1 MFKPKNKRN
10 QKKAA
15 IFAYSD
21 LFETGGK
28 GFFAFVPT
36 KKGLIL
42 TEIIVSNLCSLYG
55 AIDETRTHT
64 FIQTLPP
71 QSSAS
76 TYSATIAYSPLGV

>member
-42 TEIIVSNLCSLYG
+42 TEIIVSNLCSLYVCKYL
-55 AIDETRTHT
+55 
-64 FIQTLPP
+64 F
-71 QSSAS
+71 
-76 TYSATIAYSPLGV
+76 

>member
-55 AIDETRTHT
+55 DSYGIRTRECMRERHV
-64 FIQTLPP
+64 
-71 QSSAS
+71 S
-76 TYSATIAYSPLGV
+76 